1 MSYIT
6 YLGENK
12 ASEFSQQI
20 FNTSLDMLPH
30 RLEVL
35 KSEKQR
41 NRHEIRQIF
50 IENIQDYLESHEM
63 TTQLKNEMT
72 NLGTSSKSIC
82 KKIKNA
88 IGAIKEIKEKS
99 EERESINKKIE
110 LYKSFNKQSLMGMFE
125 IEEKIKLCVRFELFQ
140 EAFELYMWY
149 FNLLQVRKDKPYEV
163 LKYLRKKLDALKLNI
178 FEYMLLN
185 LKKVKFNTISS
196 ILKQMVVSGEYNYDT
211 LVPTLFSLFFYFAV
225 KHKVDKVSF
234 QKSSVA
240 DNTPLILAN
249 YPKSFDKV
257 IRLLNEIFGD
267 EAAVILKES
276 NMMLLSKEFY
286 KFEKI
291 LKFVLQGSDET
302 LVLRLG
308 TEMVRMAP
316 RCFINFKGM
325 TEAQIEKW
333 YQTKNSKLRRKIE
346 MLFRISRFQN
356 SFEKLLAVDVD
367 SIINQIKQ
375 NEGDK
380 SRKVIAYEAVS
391 AILKEKRGAEYIHIL
406 CNNFQAFYTFH
417 AIYHNE
423 NAIELAE
430 ADYNKLK
437 GEMLNMLERYLDET
451 GGRLAEKRQ
460 EYLDRFNRL
469 EGFLHENLIVCV
481 S

>member
-1 MSYIT
+1 
-6 YLGENK
+6 
-12 ASEFSQQI
+12 
-20 FNTSLDMLPH
+20 
-30 RLEVL
+30 
-35 KSEKQR
+35 
-41 NRHEIRQIF
+41 
-50 IENIQDYLESHEM
+50 
-63 TTQLKNEMT
+63 
-72 NLGTSSKSIC
+72 
-82 KKIKNA
+82 
-88 IGAIKEIKEKS
+88 
-99 EERESINKKIE
+99 
-110 LYKSFNKQSLMGMFE
+110 
-125 IEEKIKLCVRFELFQ
+125 
-140 EAFELYMWY
+140 
-149 FNLLQVRKDKPYEV
+149 
-163 LKYLRKKLDALKLNI
+163 
-178 FEYMLLN
+178 MLLN

-196 ILKQMVVSGEYNYDT
+196 ILKQMVLSGEYNYDT

-276 NMMLLSKEFY
+276 NMTLLAKEFY

-308 TEMVRMAP
+308 TEMVRMTP

-325 TEAQIEKW
+325 TDAQIDKW
-333 YQTKNSKLRRKIE
+333 YQGRNLKLRRKIE
-346 MLFRISRFQN
+346 MLFRISGFQN
-356 SFEKLLAVDVD
+356 SFEKLLTVDVD
-367 SIINQIKQ
+367 AIINQIKQ

-380 SRKVIAYEAVS
+380 SKKVVAYEAIS

-406 CNNFQAFYTFH
+406 CNNFQAFYSFH

-423 NAIELAE
+423 NAIELAD
-430 ADYNKLK
+430 ADYSKLK
-437 GEMLNMLERYLDET
+437 NDMMNMLGRYLNET
-451 GGRLAEKRQ
+451 KLADRRQ
-460 EYLDRFNRL
+460 DYLDKFVKL
-469 EGFLHENLIVCV
+469 ESFLHDNLLICV